1 MSQKEAECIR
11 VSIQREPEAEG
22 LPFPAYATQ
31 DAAGMDVCAALPV
44 ESPVTLEPGDRA
56 LISTGLRMAVP
67 AGYEMQ
73 VRPRS
78 GLAIHQ
84 GIGLVNAPG
93 TIDADYRGVVRVI
106 LINWGQETVTIRRG
120 DRIAQFV
127 LAPVVRAQWEEST
140 SLEATER
147 GADGFGSTGIA
158 SINALS

>member
-1 MSQKEAECIR
+1 MMSQKEAECIR

-44 ESPVTLEPGDRA
+44 ETPVTLEPGERA

-93 TIDADYRGVVRVI
+93 TIDADYRGVVRII
-106 LINWGQETVTIRRG
+106 LINWGQEAVTIRRG

-127 LAPVVRAQWEEST
+127 LAPVVRAQWEEKP
-140 SLEATER
+140 SLDATER
-147 GADGFGSTGIA
+147 GGNGFGSTGVV
-158 SINALS
+158 SI